1 MDDRLHEKCGDGARG
16 DLEDAP
22 VDLVQVAQARAGVP
36 LAGQEAL
43 QGVGEGDAAR
53 RGILEPV
60 QAVDETANAL
70 PQRAAVRPCVRAC
83 SRISRARAMR
93 RPISCRAD
101 GQRQELLDG
110 CDTHALDL
118 DAARGK
124 GERLHVGPHLQ
135 LVFEP
140 PFVEEHPPVGRD
152 EPSRGGADGK
162 QPDLTQGRKYFPSIG
177 SLRPRG

>member
-1 MDDRLHEKCGDGARG
+1 MRRWCAWRLQ
-16 DLEDAP
+16 DAP

-60 QAVDETANAL
+60 QAVDETVNAL
-70 PQRAAVRPCVRAC
+70 PQRGGGAALREGLLADLPGARHAPPDLLPCN
-83 SRISRARAMR
+83 
-93 RPISCRAD
+93 

-140 PFVEEHPPVGRD
+140 PFVEEHPSVGRD

-162 QPDLTQGRKYFPSIG
+162 EPDLTQGRKVLPLDRLPAS
-177 SLRPRG
+177 RG